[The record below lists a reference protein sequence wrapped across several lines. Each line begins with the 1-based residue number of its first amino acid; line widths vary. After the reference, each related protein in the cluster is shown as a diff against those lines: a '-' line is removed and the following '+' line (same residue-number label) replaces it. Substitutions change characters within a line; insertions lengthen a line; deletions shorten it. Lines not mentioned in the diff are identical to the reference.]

1 MKANIRKTY
10 TFDDVLLVPQSSNI
24 LPSSVSLETKIT
36 KTIQL
41 KIPILSSYGYGHGI

>member
-24 LPSSVSLETKIT
+24 LPSSYHWKLR
-36 KTIQL
+36 
-41 KIPILSSYGYGHGI
+41 